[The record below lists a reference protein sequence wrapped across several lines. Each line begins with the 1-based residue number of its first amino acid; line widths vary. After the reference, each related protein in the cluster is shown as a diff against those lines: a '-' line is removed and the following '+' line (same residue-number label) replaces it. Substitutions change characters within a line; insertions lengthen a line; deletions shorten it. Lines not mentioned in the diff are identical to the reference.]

1 LEGPVVVVDAGNL
14 YFGKGTLPAA
24 EQAQQLEKARL
35 QAAAFALAGIDAML
49 PGGDGFTLTRTARPP
64 LKHDHV
70 DIILDNGGYG
80 TERVI
85 LDGPF
90 NDINPWRYEKLPE
103 VLGGGTGYEAR
114 TEGDFDRALT
124 AAMADT
130 SGISVIRAHLARDDF
145 STTVRRLGES
155 LSERLRD

>member
-1 LEGPVVVVDAGNL
+1 MTGMELSSLVGR
-14 YFGKGTLPAA
+14 
-24 EQAQQLEKARL
+24 RL
-35 QAAAFALAGIDAML
+35 SATI
-49 PGGDGFTLTRTARPP
+49 
-64 LKHDHV
+64 
-70 DIILDNGGYG
+70 IILDNAGYG

-103 VLGGGTGYEAR
+103 VLGGGTGYEAH

-124 AAMADT
+124 AALADT

-155 LSERLRD
+155 LSKKLRD

>member
-1 LEGPVVVVDAGNL
+1 MELS
-14 YFGKGTLPAA
+14 TLVGRGLSAT
-24 EQAQQLEKARL
+24 
-35 QAAAFALAGIDAML
+35 I
-49 PGGDGFTLTRTARPP
+49 
-64 LKHDHV
+64 
-70 DIILDNGGYG
+70 IILDNAGYG

-114 TEGDFDRALT
+114 TEGEFDRALT
-124 AAMADT
+124 AALADNG
-130 SGISVIRAHLARDDF
+130 GISVIRAHLARDDF